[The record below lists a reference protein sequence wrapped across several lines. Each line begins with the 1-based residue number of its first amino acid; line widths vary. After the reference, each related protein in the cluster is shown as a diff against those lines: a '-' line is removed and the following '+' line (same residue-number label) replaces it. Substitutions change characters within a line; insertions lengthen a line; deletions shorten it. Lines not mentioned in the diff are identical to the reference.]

1 MSMRSGWAGLAV
13 AALLAV
19 VLLVIGG
26 VWLFGGA
33 DARTATTMRT
43 AWARVTRTDVVE
55 RQQVSGTLDFSGSF
69 AIADDGS
76 AGVITWLPAPGTI
89 VRRGQPLYAL
99 DEQSAFLLYGSR
111 PASRDLE
118 LGVTDGADV
127 RELQQNLRALGF
139 VAGGALRS
147 NGRFDVATL
156 AAVEEWQRASH
167 EQVTGTLPLGS
178 VVFLSG
184 AIRVGTLAAATGGAI
199 QSGGAILSA
208 TSATSAVLV
217 PLDPGSVSQLS
228 RGDHAL
234 VTLPDGTIVRGR
246 VSAIGRV
253 ATTPS
258 SNGGQSDPSNQGS
271 STPTIPVTI
280 ALSGSPGGLDQ
291 APVQVAITE
300 QEDRHV
306 LAVPIS
312 ALLAQPGGGYAVT
325 VAAGTTT
332 RLVDV
337 TPGLFDEIA
346 SRVEVSGPGLAPGM
360 RVEVPSQ

>member
-1 MSMRSGWAGLAV
+1 MRRRWTGLLVAV
-13 AALLAV
+13 LIVAVLLA
-19 VLLVIGG
+19 IGG

-33 DARTATTMRT
+33 DARTA
-43 AWARVTRTDVVE
+43 ARLPSALAPVTRTDVVE

-69 AIADDGS
+69 AIADDAS
-76 AGVITWLPAPGTI
+76 PGVITWLPAPGAI

-99 DEQSAFLLYGSR
+99 DRQSARLLYGSR
-111 PASRDLE
+111 PASRELE

-127 RELQQNLRALGF
+127 RELQENLRALGF
-139 VAGGALRS
+139 LAGGALEP

-178 VVFLSG
+178 VVFLPG
-184 AIRVGTLAAATGGAI
+184 AIRVGTLTVATGATV
-199 QSGGAILSA
+199 QSGGSILSA
-208 TSATSAVLV
+208 TSAAPAVLV

-228 RGDHAL
+228 LGDDAL
-234 VTLPDGTIVRGR
+234 VTLPDGTTVRGR

-253 ATTPS
+253 ATTS
-258 SNGGQSDPSNQGS
+258 SSASSQSDQGGQGS
-271 STPTIPVTI
+271 PTPTIPVTI
-280 ALSGSPGGLDQ
+280 SLSGSHGGLDQ
-291 APVQVAITE
+291 APVQVGITE

-312 ALLAQPGGGYAVT
+312 ALLAQPGGGYAVS
-325 VAAGTTT
+325 VADGTAT
-332 RLVDV
+332 RLVDI
-337 TPGLFDEIA
+337 TPGLFDEVA
-346 SRVEVSGPGLAPGM
+346 GRVEVSGPGLAPGM